1 MVHEGSLMK
10 EDCGVFGVVLNNLE
24 ASVYIY
30 YGLQALQHR
39 GEESAGI
46 AVYDGSE
53 AHVQKGM
60 GLVSEVFDRTKIK
73 SLKGSVGI
81 GHVRYS
87 TTGAPSLF
95 NAQPLVA
102 HLLGHSIAVAHNGN
116 LINAEQLRDSLEKEG
131 RIFQTTSDTEIIM
144 HLIAKNLHKGF
155 ENALLEVIKV
165 IKGSYA
171 LLVLF
176 DHTLAGVRDP
186 NGIRPLCLGRS
197 EVGYVLSSESCA
209 LDVVNAQLIRDIEPG
224 EIILIDGV
232 EKTQARSLKAEP
244 DVLSP
249 MHCVFEYIYFARPD
263 SVIDGVSVYLTR
275 MEMGRQLAREAPVDA
290 HWVVPVPDSG
300 NSAARGYAAESGIP
314 SVDGLIK
321 NKYVGRTFI
330 APEQSM
336 REASLRVKL
345 NVLKELVKGKSIV
358 LVDDSIVRGTT
369 MKRLV
374 RLLKEA
380 GAKEVHLRISS
391 PPIVMPC
398 YFGIDMPTRKQ
409 LISAQMSPEEVR
421 KLVDADSLHFLSLE
435 GLIKSVGMSSLCTG
449 CLNGNYPM
457 DVPKEGNKYLFE
469 KK

>member
-10 EDCGVFGVVLNNLE
+10 EDCGVFGVVLDNPE

-102 HLLGHSIAVAHNGN
+102 HLRGHSIAVAHNGN

-275 MEMGRQLAREAPVDA
+275 MEMAGNLQEKHPWMLTGSARTGFRKFRCS
-290 HWVVPVPDSG
+290 WVRSRVRHTQ
-300 NSAARGYAAESGIP
+300 RGWTY
-314 SVDGLIK
+314 
-321 NKYVGRTFI
+321 
-330 APEQSM
+330 
-336 REASLRVKL
+336 
-345 NVLKELVKGKSIV
+345 
-358 LVDDSIVRGTT
+358 
-369 MKRLV
+369 
-374 RLLKEA
+374 
-380 GAKEVHLRISS
+380 
-391 PPIVMPC
+391 
-398 YFGIDMPTRKQ
+398 
-409 LISAQMSPEEVR
+409 
-421 KLVDADSLHFLSLE
+421 
-435 GLIKSVGMSSLCTG
+435 
-449 CLNGNYPM
+449 
-457 DVPKEGNKYLFE
+457 
-469 KK
+469 

>member
-1 MVHEGSLMK
+1 MVHERSLMK
-10 EDCGVFGVVLNNLE
+10 EDCGVFGVVLDNPE

-102 HLLGHSIAVAHNGN
+102 HLRGHSIAVAHNGN

-155 ENALLEVIKV
+155 ENALLEVMKV

-380 GAKEVHLRISS
+380 GAKEVHVRISS
-391 PPIVMPC
+391 PPIFMPC
-398 YFGIDMPTRKQ
+398 FFGIDMPTRKQ
-409 LISAQMSPEEVR
+409 LISAQMSQEEER
-421 KLVDADSLHFLSLE
+421 NLEDTDSLHFLSLD
-435 GLIKSVGMSSLCTG
+435 GLLKSPGMSSRCTG

>member
-1 MVHEGSLMK
+1 LVECALCGERGVEVDLTTSQRPDIALFSESQGRAVVSISSNNLDAVLTAAEKYVNGIGMVHERSLMK
-10 EDCGVFGVVLNNLE
+10 EDCGVFGVVLDNPE

-102 HLLGHSIAVAHNGN
+102 HLRGHSIAVAHNGN

-155 ENALLEVIKV
+155 EKLLEVMKV

-186 NGIRPLCLGRS
+186 NGIRPL
-197 EVGYVLSSESCA
+197 
-209 LDVVNAQLIRDIEPG
+209 
-224 EIILIDGV
+224 
-232 EKTQARSLKAEP
+232 
-244 DVLSP
+244 
-249 MHCVFEYIYFARPD
+249 
-263 SVIDGVSVYLTR
+263 
-275 MEMGRQLAREAPVDA
+275 
-290 HWVVPVPDSG
+290 
-300 NSAARGYAAESGIP
+300 
-314 SVDGLIK
+314 
-321 NKYVGRTFI
+321 
-330 APEQSM
+330 
-336 REASLRVKL
+336 
-345 NVLKELVKGKSIV
+345 
-358 LVDDSIVRGTT
+358 
-369 MKRLV
+369 
-374 RLLKEA
+374 
-380 GAKEVHLRISS
+380 
-391 PPIVMPC
+391 
-398 YFGIDMPTRKQ
+398 
-409 LISAQMSPEEVR
+409 
-421 KLVDADSLHFLSLE
+421 
-435 GLIKSVGMSSLCTG
+435 
-449 CLNGNYPM
+449 
-457 DVPKEGNKYLFE
+457 
-469 KK
+469 